1 MRREF
6 KGAANKA
13 QLITSLGGSTA
24 DLTIN
29 CGALTGWPTGVG
41 STPFYIVIDRDL
53 ASEEKILCSSRSGNV
68 LTVLNSGLTNGRG
81 QDDTNITSHT
91 ANAYV
96 EHIFT
101 ATDADEANAHVN
113 TPPLHITVCTSLT
126 RPAAPVTNQTILETD
141 TLSMYSYI
149 GSAWQ
154 QVSSTTSGGD
164 FSPLLLIGA

>member
-1 MRREF
+1 MRRSYA
-6 KGAANKA
+6 GAAKPA
-13 QLITSLGGSTA
+13 
-24 DLTIN
+24 
-29 CGALTGWPTGVG
+29 ALTAALNGSAADIVITCNDLSNYPTGASG
-41 STPFYIVIDRDL
+41 PFYVVVDRGKVT
-53 ASEEKILCSSRSGNV
+53 EEKILCESRSGNV
-68 LTVLNSGLTNGRG
+68 LNVYDTGLANGRG
-81 QDDTNITSHT
+81 ADQTTVTPHQIG
-91 ANAYV
+91 AEL

-141 TLSMYSYI
+141 TLRMYSYI
-149 GSAWQ
+149 DSAWQ